1 MGAQRLKV
9 EPAGAVKP
17 GAGHFHIL
25 IDTDFIPAGDVI
37 PKDAT
42 HLHFG
47 QGQSTTPI
55 TLTAGIHVLRLQ
67 FANGNHIALDGPQ
80 YRDTITVTVKA
91 GAAAQAVHFVT
102 PENGA
107 TVPEKFEVVMAA
119 TGLIVEPSGPI
130 EPNAGHFHILVDQ
143 AFISAG
149 QVVPKD
155 ATHLHFGKGEL
166 HTTLTLKPGKHTLRL
181 QFANGAHIALDGAQY
196 RDEITVTV
204 Q

>member
-1 MGAQRLKV
+1 MGAQGLKV
-9 EPAGAVKP
+9 EPAGPVKP
-17 GAGHFHIL
+17 SAGHFHIL
-25 IDTDFIPAGDVI
+25 VDTAFIPAGDAI

-47 QGQSTTPI
+47 QGQLTTPI
-55 TLTAGIHVLRLQ
+55 TLTAGVHVLRLQ
-67 FANGNHIALDGPQ
+67 FANGAHVALDGPQ
-80 YRDTITVTVKA
+80 YRDTVTVTVKA
-91 GAAAQAVHFVT
+91 DAPAQAVYFVT
-102 PENGA
+102 PDNGA
-107 TVPEKFEVVMAA
+107 TVPEKFEVAMAA

-143 AFISAG
+143 DFIPAG
-149 QVVPKD
+149 QAIPKD

-166 HTTLTLKPGKHTLRL
+166 HTTLTLTPGKHTLRL